1 MSKYSKEFIKEQV
14 QLFTPKEL
22 KAFKRLVKEFNYPV
36 DRAFEKILVLK
47 RREEQ
52 KSQTPQPSLEP
63 QEQNSQNQPPKNQED
78 SATKS
83 SSQKE
88 SKEIAKNEGGQNIIK
103 PVDSEEFEL
112 IGIKEDDEVPDFGKR
127 TKDFSEDEII
137 PVVESKE
144 LELQSLTKKG
154 REVYESSIRLGKSHE
169 QALQDAYRESKK
181 ELAKRLEQ
189 LEAFFQPKSEF

>member
-1 MSKYSKEFIKEQV
+1 VSKYSKEFIKEQV